1 MHPETI
7 GRYRILRQ
15 LGAGGMGE
23 VYLGEDPALNR
34 LVAIKVLR
42 AESGTD
48 MTADARLV
56 QEAQA
61 AATLDHTN
69 VCAIYEVGED
79 AGQHFIAMQYVEGET
94 LADRLARGHLPV
106 ADALRIAAQ
115 VADALAEAHA
125 RGIVHRDIKPG
136 NIMLSARGPAK
147 VLDFGLAKR
156 LDRPD
161 MSATRVETVQRLT
174 AAGVAVGT
182 TAYMSPE
189 QLRAEEPDARTD
201 VFSLGC
207 VLCEMVGGSHPFAR
221 QSTAA
226 TIAAVLTEEPPP
238 LPLPAPSELQRIV
251 RKCLDKDP
259 GRRYASGRDLLIDL
273 RNLIHDSSAASV
285 AVSAAAPARIRP
297 LYVASGL
304 IALALLLLSA
314 LGWMLLR
321 QRPDSGGSIRVL
333 AILPLTAADSASEYL
348 GDGISESV
356 INSLSQLPQLK
367 VLGRTTT
374 FRYRGANVD
383 ISALRRDLG
392 VDAVLTG
399 RVVQQGDT
407 LVVSAELTNTADGA
421 QIWGQ
426 RYNNRKLADVFA
438 VQEEIAREIAAGLKL
453 GLAGRERRFAKR
465 DTDDVEAYRMYV
477 LGRDHA
483 QRRTVAE
490 LAAAADYYR
499 RAIARDDRYALAWA
513 GLTDTYILL
522 AARGDL
528 QPAEGR
534 RLATEAAER
543 ALAIDADLAEAHAAL
558 GQLKVYVAPF
568 DFEAGDRALRRAIE
582 LNPGWA
588 IAHQYLAVSL
598 LEQGRLDDGIR
609 ELETAHNLDPLSG
622 FITRF
627 LAFAHSLRREDA
639 RAMAIYRSA
648 AALGAAFATNWD
660 ADLYRRAGALD
671 EGLADLERA
680 STGRETDPNVRLNRG
695 MLLAAKG
702 DRDGA
707 VAIAKEFERLSASN
721 AVWLTYAAR
730 VDFAL
735 GDLDHGLDLLHR
747 AIDAGA
753 IAIFYKDQP
762 VWEPVRRDPRFLS
775 ALRRMRIP
783 TE

>member
-1 MHPETI
+1 MQPETI

-48 MTADARLV
+48 RTADARLV
-56 QEAQA
+56 QEARA
-61 AATLDHTN
+61 AATLDHGN

-106 ADALRIAAQ
+106 ADALRIAEQ

-156 LDRPD
+156 LDHAGMAVTGVD
-161 MSATRVETVQRLT
+161 TVQRLT

-207 VLCEMVGGSHPFAR
+207 VLCEMIGGSHPFAR

-238 LPLPAPSELQRIV
+238 LPAAVPSELQRIV

-259 GRRYASGRDLLIDL
+259 GRRYASGRDLLVDL
-273 RNLIHDSSAASV
+273 RNLIHDSSAGSIPAS
-285 AVSAAAPARIRP
+285 ASAPRRVRP
-297 LYVASGL
+297 LYVAF
-304 IALALLLLSA
+304 AMALLSA
-314 LGWMLLR
+314 AGWMLLR
-321 QRPDSGGSIRVL
+321 QRPDPNGSIRVL
-333 AILPLTAADSASEYL
+333 AILPLTAADASSEYL

-374 FRYRGANVD
+374 FRYRGASVD
-383 ISALRRDLG
+383 VNALRRDLG

-399 RVVQQGDT
+399 RVLQQGDS

-453 GLAGRERRFAKR
+453 GLAGRERHFSKR
-465 DTDDVEAYRMYV
+465 YTDDVEAYRMYV
-477 LGRDHA
+477 LGRDRA
-483 QRRTVAE
+483 QRRTVAD
-490 LAAAADYYR
+490 LQAAVDYYR
-499 RAIARDDRYALAWA
+499 RAIARDERYAVAWA
-513 GLTDTYILL
+513 GLTDAYILL
-522 AARGDL
+522 GQRGDL

-534 RLATEAAER
+534 RLAKEAADR
-543 ALAIDADLAEAHAAL
+543 AITIDPDLAEAHAAL
-558 GQLKVYVAPF
+558 GQLNVYIGPF
-568 DFEAGDRALRRAIE
+568 DFEAGDRALHRAIE

-588 IAHQYLAVSL
+588 IAHQYLTVSL

-609 ELETAHNLDPLSG
+609 ELETAHALDPLSG

-627 LAFAHSLRREDA
+627 LAFTYTLKREDA
-639 RAMAIYRSA
+639 RAMTLYRSA
-648 AALGAAFATNWD
+648 AALGSAFATYWD
-660 ADLYRRAGALD
+660 AELYQRAGAID
-671 EGLADLERA
+671 EGLTELGKA
-680 STGRETDPNVRLNRG
+680 SKGREADPYVRLSRAV
-695 MLLAAKG
+695 LLAANG
-702 DRDGA
+702 NRA
-707 VAIAKEFERLSASN
+707 EALALAAEFERLSAAN
-721 AVWLTYAAR
+721 PAWALFAAR
-730 VDFAL
+730 IYVAL
-735 GDLDHGLDLLHR
+735 GDHDRGLDLLNR
-747 AIDAGA
+747 GIDAGS
-753 IAIFYKDQP
+753 IPIFYKDQP
-762 VWEPVRRDPRFLS
+762 LWEPIRRDARFQS
-775 ALRRMRIP
+775 ALRKMRIP
-783 TE
+783 PD

>member
-1 MHPETI
+1 MQPETI

-23 VYLGEDPALNR
+23 VYLGEDLALNR

-42 AESGTD
+42 AESGAD
-48 MTADARLV
+48 RTADARLV
-56 QEAQA
+56 QEARA
-61 AATLDHTN
+61 AATLDHAN

-79 AGQHFIAMQYVEGET
+79 GGQHFIAMQYVEGET

-106 ADALRIAAQ
+106 ADALRIAEQ

-136 NIMLSARGPAK
+136 NIMLAARGPAK

-156 LDRPD
+156 FDHPD
-161 MSATRVETVQRLT
+161 LPATGVDTIQPLT
-174 AAGVAVGT
+174 AVGVAVGT

-201 VFSLGC
+201 IFSFGC
-207 VLCEMVGGSHPFAR
+207 VLCEMVGGGHPFAR

-226 TIAAVLTEEPPP
+226 TIAALLTEEPPP
-238 LPLPAPSELQRIV
+238 LPPAAPSELQRIV

-273 RNLIHDSSAASV
+273 RNLIHDSTATSIPVPASARRRV
-285 AVSAAAPARIRP
+285 RP
-297 LYVASGL
+297 LHVVSGL
-304 IALALLLLSA
+304 LAMTLLSA
-314 LGWMLLR
+314 WGWMLLR
-321 QRPDSGGSIRVL
+321 QRPDPNGSIRVL
-333 AILPLTAADSASEYL
+333 AILPLTAADASSEYL

-356 INSLSQLPQLK
+356 INSLSQLRELK

-374 FRYRGANVD
+374 FRYRGTSVD
-383 ISALRRDLG
+383 IAALRRDLG

-453 GLAGRERRFAKR
+453 GLAGRERQFAKR
-465 DTDDVEAYRMYV
+465 YTDDVEAYRMYV
-477 LGRDHA
+477 LGREHA

-490 LAAAADYYR
+490 LQTAVDYYR
-499 RAIARDDRYALAWA
+499 RAIARDERYAAAWA

-522 AARGDL
+522 SARGDL
-528 QPAEGR
+528 PATEGR
-534 RLATEAAER
+534 RLATQAAER
-543 ALAIDADLAEAHAAL
+543 AVTIDADLPEAHAAL
-558 GQLKVYVAPF
+558 GQLNVYVGPF
-568 DFEAGDRALRRAIE
+568 DFEAGDRELRRAIE

-609 ELETAHNLDPLSG
+609 EVETAHALDPLSG

-627 LAFAHSLRREDA
+627 LAFAHLMKRDDA
-639 RAMAIYRSA
+639 RAMTLYRSA
-648 AALGAAFATNWD
+648 AALGSAFATNWD
-660 ADLYRRAGALD
+660 VDFYRRAGALD

-680 STGRETDPNVRLNRG
+680 ARGREADPLVRFNRA

-702 DRDGA
+702 DKA
-707 VAIAKEFERLSASN
+707 AALPVAMEFERLSATSPAFAN
-721 AVWLTYAAR
+721 FAAR
-730 VDFAL
+730 IYVGL
-735 GDLDHGLDLLHR
+735 GDHDRGLDLLTR
-747 AIDAGA
+747 AIDGGA

-762 VWEPVRRDPRFLS
+762 AWEPVRRDARFQS

-783 TE
+783 TD

>member
-23 VYLGEDPALNR
+23 VYLGEDAALNR

-48 MTADARLV
+48 RTADARLV
-56 QEAQA
+56 QEARA
-61 AATLDHTN
+61 AATLDHAN

-106 ADALRIAAQ
+106 ADALRIAEQ

-136 NIMLSARGPAK
+136 NIMISARGPAK

-156 LDRPD
+156 LDHPD
-161 MSATRVETVQRLT
+161 QSATRVDTIQPLT

-221 QSTAA
+221 LSTAA

-238 LPLPAPSELQRIV
+238 LPPPAPSELQRIV

-259 GRRYASGRDLLIDL
+259 GRRYASGRDLRIDL
-273 RNLIHDSSAASV
+273 RNLIHDSSAASIP
-285 AVSAAAPARIRP
+285 ASASAPRRVRP
-297 LYVASGL
+297 LHVVSGL
-304 IALALLLLSA
+304 IALALLSA

-321 QRPDSGGSIRVL
+321 QRPDPGGSIRVL
-333 AILPLTAADSASEYL
+333 AILPLTAADSSSEYL

-356 INSLSQLPQLK
+356 INSLSQLRELK

-374 FRYRGANVD
+374 FRYRGASVD
-383 ISALRRDLG
+383 IAALRRDLG

-407 LVVSAELTNTADGA
+407 LVVSAELTNTSDGA

-465 DTDDVEAYRMYV
+465 YTDDVEAYRMYV
-477 LGRDHA
+477 LGRDLA
-483 QRRTVAE
+483 QRRTVAD
-490 LAAAADYYR
+490 LQAAVDYYR
-499 RAIARDDRYALAWA
+499 RAIARDERYAVAWA
-513 GLTDTYILL
+513 GLTDAYILL
-522 AARGDL
+522 GQRGDL

-534 RLATEAAER
+534 RLAKQAADR
-543 ALAIDADLAEAHAAL
+543 AVTIDPDLAEAHAAL
-558 GQLKVYVAPF
+558 GQLNVYVGPF
-568 DFEAGDRALRRAIE
+568 DFEAGDRALHRAIE

-609 ELETAHNLDPLSG
+609 EIETAHALDPLSG

-627 LAFAHSLRREDA
+627 LAFAHTLKREDA
-639 RAMAIYRSA
+639 RAITLYRSA
-648 AALGAAFATNWD
+648 ATLGPAFATYWD
-660 ADLYRRAGALD
+660 AELYLRAGAID
-671 EGLADLERA
+671 EGLAELARA
-680 STGRETDPNVRLNRG
+680 SKGREAEPYVRLSRAVLVAAMGNRAEA
-695 MLLAAKG
+695 LSLAA
-702 DRDGA
+702 
-707 VAIAKEFERLSASN
+707 EFERLSASN
-721 AVWLTYAAR
+721 PGWATFAAR
-730 VDFAL
+730 IYVTL
-735 GDLDHGLDLLHR
+735 GDNNRGLDLLNH
-747 AIDAGA
+747 AVDAGA
-753 IAIFYKDQP
+753 IPIFYKDQP
-762 VWEPVRRDPRFLS
+762 LWEPIRRDARFQS
-775 ALRRMRIP
+775 MLRRMRIP
-783 TE
+783 TD

>member
-1 MHPETI
+1 M
-7 GRYRILRQ
+7 
-15 LGAGGMGE
+15 A
-23 VYLGEDPALNR
+23 
-34 LVAIKVLR
+34 
-42 AESGTD
+42 
-48 MTADARLV
+48 
-56 QEAQA
+56 
-61 AATLDHTN
+61 
-69 VCAIYEVGED
+69 
-79 AGQHFIAMQYVEGET
+79 
-94 LADRLARGHLPV
+94 
-106 ADALRIAAQ
+106 
-115 VADALAEAHA
+115 
-125 RGIVHRDIKPG
+125 
-136 NIMLSARGPAK
+136 
-147 VLDFGLAKR
+147 
-156 LDRPD
+156 
-161 MSATRVETVQRLT
+161 
-174 AAGVAVGT
+174 
-182 TAYMSPE
+182 
-189 QLRAEEPDARTD
+189 
-201 VFSLGC
+201 
-207 VLCEMVGGSHPFAR
+207 
-221 QSTAA
+221 
-226 TIAAVLTEEPPP
+226 
-238 LPLPAPSELQRIV
+238 
-251 RKCLDKDP
+251 
-259 GRRYASGRDLLIDL
+259 
-273 RNLIHDSSAASV
+273 
-285 AVSAAAPARIRP
+285 
-297 LYVASGL
+297 
-304 IALALLLLSA
+304 LLSA
-314 LGWMLLR
+314 VGWMLLR
-321 QRPDSGGSIRVL
+321 QRPDASGSIRVL

-374 FRYRGANVD
+374 FRYRGTGVD
-383 ISALRRDLG
+383 VSALRRDLG

-399 RVVQQGDT
+399 RVVQQGDS

-598 LEQGRLDDGIR
+598 LEQGRLDEGIR

-730 VDFAL
+730 VHIGL
-735 GDLDHGLDLLHR
+735 GDHDRGLDLLTR
-747 AIDAGA
+747 AIDGEA

-762 VWEPVRRDPRFLS
+762 VWEPVRRDARFQS

-783 TE
+783 TD

>member
-1 MHPETI
+1 MQPDTI

-48 MTADARLV
+48 RTADARLV
-56 QEAQA
+56 LEARA
-61 AATLDHTN
+61 AATLDHAN
-69 VCAIYEVGED
+69 VCASYEVGED

-106 ADALRIAAQ
+106 ADALRIAEQ

-136 NIMLSARGPAK
+136 NIMISARGPAK

-156 LDRPD
+156 LDHPD
-161 MSATRVETVQRLT
+161 MSGTGVDTIQPLT

-207 VLCEMVGGSHPFAR
+207 VLCEMVGGRHPFAR

-238 LPLPAPSELQRIV
+238 LPPAAPSELRRIA

-259 GRRYASGRDLLIDL
+259 GRRYASGRDLLVDL
-273 RNLIHDSSAASV
+273 RNLIHDSSATSLPAS
-285 AVSAAAPARIRP
+285 APAPRRVRP
-297 LYVASGL
+297 LHVVSGL
-304 IALALLLLSA
+304 IALALLSG
-314 LGWMLLR
+314 LGWMLR
-321 QRPDSGGSIRVL
+321 QRPGPSGSIRVL
-333 AILPLTAADSASEYL
+333 AILPLTAADSSAEYL

-374 FRYRGANVD
+374 FRYRGASVD
-383 ISALRRDLG
+383 LSALRRDLG
-392 VDAVLTG
+392 VDAVLSG
-399 RVVQQGDT
+399 RVVQQGDS

-465 DTDDVEAYRMYV
+465 YTDDVEAYRMYV
-477 LGRDHA
+477 LGREHA

-490 LAAAADYYR
+490 LQAAVDYYR
-499 RAIARDDRYALAWA
+499 RAIARDDRYAVAWA
-513 GLTDTYILL
+513 GLTDAYILFGQ
-522 AARGDL
+522 RGDL

-534 RLATEAAER
+534 RLAKDAADR
-543 ALAIDADLAEAHAAL
+543 AIAIDPELAEAHAAL
-558 GQLKVYVAPF
+558 GQLNVYVGPF
-568 DFEAGDRALRRAIE
+568 DFEAGDRALHHAIE

-609 ELETAHNLDPLSG
+609 EIETAHALDPLSG

-627 LAFAHSLRREDA
+627 LAFAHSLKREDA
-639 RAMAIYRSA
+639 RAMTLYRSA
-648 AALGAAFATNWD
+648 ADLGAAFATYWD
-660 ADLYRRAGALD
+660 AELYQRAGAID
-671 EGLADLERA
+671 EGLAELERA
-680 STGRETDPNVRLNRG
+680 SKGREADPYVRLSRAVLN
-695 MLLAAKG
+695 AAKG
-702 DRDGA
+702 NRAAA
-707 VAIAKEFERLSASN
+707 VPLAEEFERLSAGN
-721 AVWLTYAAR
+721 ASWALFAAR
-730 VDFAL
+730 IYVAL
-735 GDLDHGLDLLHR
+735 GDHDRGLDLLNR
-747 AIDAGA
+747 AVDAGA
-753 IAIFYKDQP
+753 IPIFYKDQP
-762 VWEPVRRDPRFLS
+762 LWEPIRRDARFQS
-775 ALRRMRIP
+775 MLRRMRIP
-783 TE
+783 TD

>member
-1 MHPETI
+1 MQPETI
-7 GRYRILRQ
+7 GRYRILRE
-15 LGAGGMGE
+15 LGAGGMGK

-48 MTADARLV
+48 RTADARLV
-56 QEAQA
+56 QEARA
-61 AATLDHTN
+61 AATLDHGN

-106 ADALRIAAQ
+106 AEALRIAEQ
-115 VADALAEAHA
+115 VADALREAHA
-125 RGIVHRDIKPG
+125 HGIVHRDIKPG

-156 LDRPD
+156 LDHRD
-161 MSATRVETVQRLT
+161 LTATRVETIQPLT
-174 AAGVAVGT
+174 AVGVVVGT

-221 QSTAA
+221 HSTAA

-238 LPLPAPSELQRIV
+238 LPPAAPSELQRIV

-259 GRRYASGRDLLIDL
+259 SRRYASGGDLRIDL
-273 RNLIHDSSAASV
+273 RNLIHDSSAA
-285 AVSAAAPARIRP
+285 AVIPASAPRRIRP
-297 LYVASGL
+297 LAIVSGL
-304 IALALLLLSA
+304 IALVLLSA
-314 LGWMLLR
+314 LGWLMLLR
-321 QRPDSGGSIRVL
+321 QPRSNRNGSIRVL
-333 AILPLTAADSASEYL
+333 AILPLTAADSSSEYL

-356 INSLSQLPQLK
+356 INSLSQLQELK

-374 FRYRGANVD
+374 FRYRGASVD
-383 ISALRRDLG
+383 IAALRRDLG

-399 RVVQQGDT
+399 RVVQQGET
-407 LVVSAELTNTADGA
+407 LVVSAELTNTSDGA

-438 VQEEIAREIAAGLKL
+438 VQEEIAREIAGGLKL

-465 DTDDVEAYRMYV
+465 DTDDVEAYRMYI

-483 QRRTVAE
+483 QQRTVAE

-499 RAIARDDRYALAWA
+499 RAIARDGRYALAWA

-528 QPAEGR
+528 QPADGR

-543 ALAIDADLAEAHAAL
+543 ALAIDADLAETHAAI
-558 GQLKVYVAPF
+558 GQLNVYVAPF
-568 DFEAGDRALRRAIE
+568 DFAAGDRALRRAIE

-598 LEQGRLDDGIR
+598 LEQGRLDEGIR
-609 ELETAHNLDPLSG
+609 ELDTAHNLDPLSG

-627 LAFAHSLRREDA
+627 LAFAHSLKRDDA

-648 AALGAAFATNWD
+648 AALGSAFATNWD

-671 EGLADLERA
+671 EGLAELERA
-680 STGRETDPNVRLNRG
+680 SKGRDTDPNVRLNRG

-707 VAIAKEFERLSASN
+707 AAIAKEFDRQSATN

-730 VDFAL
+730 VHIAY
-735 GDLDHGLDLLHR
+735 GDHDQGLDLLNR
-747 AIDAGA
+747 AIDGGA
-753 IAIFYKDQP
+753 VAIFYKDQP
-762 VWEPVRRDPRFLS
+762 VWDPVRRDPRFQS

-783 TE
+783 TD